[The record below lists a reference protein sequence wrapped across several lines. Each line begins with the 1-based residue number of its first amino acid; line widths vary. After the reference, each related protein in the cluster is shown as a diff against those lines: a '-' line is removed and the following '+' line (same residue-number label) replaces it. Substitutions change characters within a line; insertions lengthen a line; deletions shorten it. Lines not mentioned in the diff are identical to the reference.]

1 MKFFQVFGRLGVIW
15 TPISNVA
22 LFFFFG
28 VKTVRWRRK
37 PEENT
42 ISAYLSHFLSRRPEN
57 HPCADYR
64 PLNWNFKCDRGG
76 LLSNLQTESIIV
88 IIRVWVVL
96 ERTMRAKVIIRGLC
110 DGDSRMLISQP
121 LSLTTILFRTTI
133 IRTCRLHNQLLI
145 SNLSLYWKENLQ
157 VCYYSVL
164 TFLQN
169 LFLQLSGSW
178 HLRKHTN

>member
-1 MKFFQVFGRLGVIW
+1 MIEKARGKHDINLTRSLLVDGAWQSPVSG
-15 TPISNVA
+15 
-22 LFFFFG
+22 
-28 VKTVRWRRK
+28 
-37 PEENT
+37 
-42 ISAYLSHFLSRRPEN
+42 
-57 HPCADYR
+57 ADYR
-64 PLNWNFKCDRGG
+64 LLNWNFECDRGG

-88 IIRVWVVL
+88 INRMWVVL
-96 ERTMRAKVIIRGLC
+96 ERTMRVKVIIRGLC

-133 IRTCRLHNQLLI
+133 IRTRRLHNQLLI

-157 VCYYSVL
+157 VCYYSVPS
-164 TFLQN
+164 FLQN

>member
-1 MKFFQVFGRLGVIW
+1 MGGCYRTCKQKVSLWSFGCG
-15 TPISNVA
+15 
-22 LFFFFG
+22 
-28 VKTVRWRRK
+28 
-37 PEENT
+37 
-42 ISAYLSHFLSRRPEN
+42 
-57 HPCADYR
+57 
-64 PLNWNFKCDRGG
+64 
-76 LLSNLQTESIIV
+76 
-88 IIRVWVVL
+88 VVL
-96 ERTMRAKVIIRGLC
+96 ERTMRVKVIIRGLC

-164 TFLQN
+164 SFLQN

-178 HLRKHTN
+178 HLRKHTNKYFFLGQIRSIFYLCRGEPLRWNERTRSIYIRVAWS